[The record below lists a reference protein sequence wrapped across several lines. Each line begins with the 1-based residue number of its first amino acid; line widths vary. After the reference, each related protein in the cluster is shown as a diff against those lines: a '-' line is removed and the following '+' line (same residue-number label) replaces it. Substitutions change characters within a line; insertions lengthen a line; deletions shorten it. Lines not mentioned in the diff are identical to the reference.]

1 MKPGFRPPMKATLGE
16 HPPTGPGWVY
26 EPKLDGI
33 RVLAVKDGDR
43 IELWSRNQIRQEG
56 RFPSIAA
63 AVARQPGER
72 FTVDGEVVAFDGE
85 RTSFGLL
92 VGDAEVAISYYV
104 FDALDIDGDDLTGRP
119 LLERKA
125 RLEEALEWAEPVCFS
140 NHIEG
145 DGAVL
150 KEAACKRGWEG
161 LMAKRAD
168 SPYLPGK
175 RTRDWLKLK
184 CVRDQ
189 ELVIGGWT
197 DPQGSRTGFG
207 ALLVGYYEDGDLVY
221 AGKVGTGFNDRTLK
235 DLVDRLTARARKTSP
250 FTRGEP
256 PTKTSHWVRPDLVAQ
271 VGFTEWTGDGSLRH
285 PRFLGLR
292 TDKAAKDVVRE
303 VPS

>member
-1 MKPGFRPPMKATLGE
+1 MRAGFRPPMKATLGD
-16 HPPTGPGWVY
+16 HPPAGPGWVY

-104 FDALDIDGDDLTGRP
+104 FDMLDIDGDDLTARP

-140 NHIEG
+140 SHREG
-145 DGAVL
+145 DGAAFFT
-150 KEAACKRGWEG
+150 AACQRGWEG
-161 LMAKRAD
+161 IMAKRGD
-168 SPYLPGK
+168 SPYRPGI

-184 CVRDQ
+184 CVKDQ
-189 ELVIGGWT
+189 EFVIGGWT
-197 DPQGSRTGFG
+197 DPQGSRSGFG
-207 ALLVGYYEDGDLVY
+207 ALLVGYHDGPDLVY
-221 AGKVGTGFNDRTLK
+221 AGKVGTGFDERTLK
-235 DLVDRLTARARKTSP
+235 DLTRKLAPRARKSTP
-250 FTRGEP
+250 FTRGETP
-256 PTKTSHWVRPDLVAQ
+256 KGSHFVRPDLVAQ
-271 VGFTEWTGDGSLRH
+271 VGFSEWTGDGRLRH

-292 TDKAAKDVVRE
+292 TDKPASEVVRE
-303 VPS
+303 TPS